1 MNKVS
6 LSGPYYQ
13 KKSRH
18 KHFFRIMRITS
29 FLLFVLIFSL
39 HAINLNSQNT
49 RVTVRA
55 SNTSLKEVLNT
66 IEKQTDYLFV
76 YNNNVNTNLK
86 VAVNATN
93 QPVKQILDTLLPSI
107 GLSYVQEGS
116 YIVVSLKTM

>member
-76 YNNNVNTNLK
+76 YNANQEL
-86 VAVNATN
+86 AT
-93 QPVKQILDTLLPSI
+93 
-107 GLSYVQEGS
+107 
-116 YIVVSLKTM
+116 